1 MRPNGQI
8 SIKIEHKDLT
18 QITLNTG
25 IPIEEIRQKLIVELS
40 EFYELDD
47 LSCL

>member
-18 QITLNTG
+18 KISLNTG
-25 IPIEEIRQKLIVELS
+25 IPIEEIRKKLIIELS
-40 EFYELDD
+40 EFHELYDC
-47 LSCL
+47 SF